1 MPGKQQTRREFE
13 RIRVQ
18 PMYAAV
24 TARTGTPDNPLRL
37 QHGHVYDI
45 SESGVRIELDDAL
58 EPGQIVILQLDLPGA
73 DAAVEAAASV
83 VWVHDDQDDPGPRR
97 MALKF
102 TEFQNRSDRNR
113 LVDYID
119 RERGRRAA

>member
-1 MPGKQQTRREFE
+1 MPDKQQTRREFQ

-18 PMYAAV
+18 PMYTAV
-24 TARTGTPDNPLRL
+24 TACAGAQDNARL
-37 QHGHVYDI
+37 MGHVYDI
-45 SESGVRIELDDAL
+45 SESGVRIELDNAID
-58 EPGQIVILQLDLPGA
+58 PGELVTLQLDLPGI
-73 DAAVEAAASV
+73 DAAVQAAASV

-102 TEFQNRSDRNR
+102 TEFLNRSDRNR
-113 LVDYID
+113 LVDFID

>member
-18 PMYAAV
+18 PMYTAV
-24 TARTGTPDNPLRL
+24 TACTGAPDNPLRL
-37 QHGHVYDI
+37 LGHVYDI

-58 EPGQIVILQLDLPGA
+58 EPGQIVTLQLDLPGA
-73 DAAVEAAASV
+73 DAAVEAAATV

-102 TEFQNRSDRNR
+102 TEFLNRSDRNR